1 MKLNKNELAMVA
13 ENISAYITL
22 FATTKKK
29 MQTWKLFYIWN
40 NGKKQIL
47 NFNSIKFI
55 FKMWIQYDF
64 YDDDDSQ
71 FFCMHIEK
79 R

>member
-1 MKLNKNELAMVA
+1 MQQPKKN
-13 ENISAYITL
+13 
-22 FATTKKK
+22 

-64 YDDDDSQ
+64 YDDDDDSQ
-71 FFCMHIEK
+71 FFTAYWKKVIMQQLFLMQ
-79 R
+79 